1 MNKSNWEKT
10 WRMVGALV
18 LFALAAGQA
27 PAASAAERMTREK
40 LLEYFERFN
49 AEDQRYG
56 ELLADDVVFPHPNA
70 GTLRGRKEVVGYYKK
85 FWDTGIRERREPDLI
100 VIDNDA
106 GWVAVQLT
114 VRITAKPGITP
125 KLPSGEV
132 VKAGEEWVGNNV
144 VFYELRDGK
153 ISFIRGGR
161 SSAIK
166 LAGKP

>member
-1 MNKSNWEKT
+1 MNKSNWQKS
-10 WRMVGALV
+10 WRAISALV
-18 LFALAAGQA
+18 LFALVAGQA
-27 PAASAAERMTREK
+27 SAAAPAERMTREK

-114 VRITAKPGITP
+114 VRINAKPGFTP
-125 KLPSGEV
+125 TLPSGDV
-132 VKAGEEWVGNNV
+132 VKQGEEWVGNNV
-144 VFYELRDGK
+144 IFYELRDGK

-161 SSAIK
+161 STPIK
-166 LAGKP
+166 LGSKP